1 MQSLKVNLRKAGLAA
16 AEQESTEVTA
26 QEGKAA
32 VSTTDWVI
40 TFTFDADPVMD
51 EMDFWQKE
59 LEDIDAS
66 VARIPDR
73 GVDVT
78 VYAAGDMPMLEAA
91 EKMQASIGHVVSAK
105 PIGVEIVREAE
116 WARRAEAPTM
126 PELM

>member
-1 MQSLKVNLRKAGLAA
+1 MNSDITDIAKWAQSQGWTVEEDSKGYTRFYNPQGEYVTNYPATPSRPCRRMQSLKVNLRKAGLASAA

-51 EMDFWQKE
+51 EMDFWQNE

-66 VARIPDR
+66 VARDP
-73 GVDVT
+73 
-78 VYAAGDMPMLEAA
+78 
-91 EKMQASIGHVVSAK
+91 
-105 PIGVEIVREAE
+105 
-116 WARRAEAPTM
+116 
-126 PELM
+126 